1 MKSYDVSTTPVLEVN
16 SQCNEGA
23 RYITFVLIWIVITL
37 NKNPYRD
44 TFSIIPFW
52 SALCPLW
59 PIFEQLFFDEFL
71 LGNGSR
77 CHHYRWMLLLVEL
90 DVGSIYPNP
99 VLGFG
104 KFWSIPNKIGTHF
117 RMALDNWMSLI
128 NLLSNA
134 YVSAGGRP
142 VTADATCPHSI
153 ISQKRTKSSEDGRN

>member
-1 MKSYDVSTTPVLEVN
+1 MNGYYCEYKSQKT
-16 SQCNEGA
+16 SQKTSPRKLLPEN
-23 RYITFVLIWIVITL
+23 
-37 NKNPYRD
+37 
-44 TFSIIPFW
+44 FSNI
-52 SALCPLW
+52 PLW
-59 PIFEQLFFDEFL
+59 PIFEQLFLFE
-71 LGNGSR
+71 LGNESR
-77 CHHYRWMLLLVEL
+77 CHHYRWLLLLVEL

-142 VTADATCPHSI
+142 VTADATCPHSN
-153 ISQKRTKSSEDGRN
+153 ISQKRTKSSEDRRK